1 MKRILGMVVAT
12 AAVLAYSTVASAA
25 LVNFDVS
32 GVVGS
37 WSRSG
42 DANAAIPGPPENGGP
57 CGATGLGSTTPGSSE
72 NCFRYAFDAGS
83 SITVDI
89 TGSAV
94 TMVGGTLNVH
104 AITPLVFGTIVLET
118 FGTTTI
124 YGATDF
130 TPAATGTLVGDSILW
145 STHANVSSTGSI
157 TCTGPN
163 CALISLPEGF
173 PVPLQPTLSGLTN
186 TTPVTALV
194 LGQWDLDALHS
205 QILGSTTA
213 VTAWSNVAEDG
224 NRRQAAFTFG
234 NYLLGLPVPEPGSAA
249 LVLLGLGA
257 LALRSRKA

>member
-12 AAVLAYSTVASAA
+12 AAVLAYSSVASAA
-25 LVNFDVS
+25 LVTFDVS

-42 DANAAIPGPPENGGP
+42 DANAAIPGPPNNGGP
-57 CGATGLGSTTPGSSE
+57 CGATGLGSTTAGSSL
-72 NCFRYAFDAGS
+72 NCFRYAFEAGS
-83 SITVDI
+83 SVTVDI
-89 TGSAV
+89 TGGAV

-104 AITPLVFGTIVLET
+104 AITPIVFGTIVLET
-118 FGTTTI
+118 VGTTTI
-124 YGATDF
+124 AGG
-130 TPAATGTLVGDSILW
+130 ATGTLSADSILW
-145 STHANVSSTGSI
+145 STPANVSSTGTI

-163 CALISLPEGF
+163 CGLISMAASVPY
-173 PVPLQPTLSGLTN
+173 PLQPTLSGLTN

-194 LGQWDLDALHS
+194 LGQWDLNALHTA
-205 QILGSTTA
+205 IAASTTA

-234 NYLLGLPVPEPGSAA
+234 PTLLGLPVPEPGSAA